1 MSNAEHSPFKKK
13 KILRDLIHGYINLED
28 LDLKVIDTPHFQR
41 LKDIRQLTCQ
51 HVYPDARHTRFE
63 HSLGV
68 MELTRQAIKHIKS
81 NRYLTSRDDP
91 GISEKL
97 ERDTALAA
105 LLHDIGHFPF
115 SHLGEEQL
123 RNDKSLQALTTKTA
137 DLLEKRQK
145 KYPGL
150 EDPKLKDLIIDHKMP
165 HELLSCYIILRVYF
179 FKIKLFVLQEKKR
192 IGKKEKDDVDFGFI
206 IRCIL
211 GKPYENPS
219 VPDIK
224 IKNVMIGLIN
234 SEAFDM
240 DKLDYIMRDSFYTGI
255 SVPAIDTKR
264 LFNNMCLSNQTEL
277 VFKSK
282 AVPVLQS
289 IIETRD
295 NLYLW
300 VYNHHTVVYTDF
312 LYSYIFRRLAHNAIK
327 LSPKPGSRRFVHN
340 TTKFKLKLKIKS
352 RRVAYNAG
360 KSWFNLEKTQE
371 PASIKD
377 LPPGIMDQDV
387 LFSANAITR
396 QLVSDS
402 TLRYYLTYSYKELR
416 SKYRDGSTNENAS
429 ETDKCMKRALP
440 LLSNLFERQLL
451 KPWWKT
457 LFEYENFMH
466 SKIPDDV
473 FRTEIASRICNE
485 EGGDE
490 FRSQIAK
497 GVIGLSEKLHK
508 EGVIKRSLHD
518 GDFFLVQRSN
528 RFYSLNAIEK
538 IKVYLYKNEI
548 TKSTDGSEYQDG
560 DYYGKFFY
568 NLLPQKDYEKFFEKV
583 SFYIYIHPYQMPP
596 YSKDLIEKKKTKK
609 DRRIYYDVIEDLFVN
624 IASYLV
630 SLGETEF
637 DQYCINYDRAKKN
650 DKIPQELY
658 KIYKYIYEKYKPEEK
673 KPDKCQTSKGVSQT

>member
-1 MSNAEHSPFKKK
+1 MSNAENSLFKKK
-13 KILRDLIHGYINLED
+13 KILRDLIHGYITLDD

-68 MELTRQAIKHIKS
+68 MELTRQAIKHIKA
-81 NRYLTSRDDP
+81 NRYLTSQDDP
-91 GISEKL
+91 GISKEL

-105 LLHDIGHFPF
+105 LLHDIGHLPF
-115 SHLGEEQL
+115 SHLGEDRL
-123 RNDKSLQALTTKTA
+123 RNKESLQALIAKTA
-137 DLLEKRQK
+137 GLLEKRQK

-150 EDPKLKDLIIDHKMP
+150 EDPKLKDLITEHKTP

-179 FKIKLFVLQEKKR
+179 FRIKLFLLHEKR
-192 IGKKEKDDVDFGFI
+192 RNGREEKDDVDFAFI

-211 GKPYENPS
+211 GRPYENQSSPN
-219 VPDIK
+219 IK

-255 SVPAIDTKR
+255 SVPTIDTRR

-277 VFKSK
+277 VFMSK

-327 LSPKPGSRRFVHN
+327 LGSKPKPNSK
-340 TTKFKLKLKIKS
+340 KFPTVS
-352 RRVAYNAG
+352 
-360 KSWFNLEKTQE
+360 
-371 PASIKD
+371 D
-377 LPPGIMDQDV
+377 LRPGIMDQAV
-387 LFSANAITR
+387 LFSADAITR

-402 TLRYYLTYSYKELR
+402 TLQYYLTRSYKELR
-416 SKYRDGSTNENAS
+416 SKYRNGRIKIEKNYSD
-429 ETDKCMKRALP
+429 TDKCMKRLLP
-440 LLSNLFERQLL
+440 LLNYLFERQFL

-466 SKIPDDV
+466 SKIPDDI
-473 FRTEIASRICNE
+473 FRAEIASKICDE
-485 EGGDE
+485 ETGDE

-497 GVIGLSEKLHK
+497 GVISLSERLCNN
-508 EGVIKRSLHD
+508 GVITQLLAD
-518 GDFFLVQRSN
+518 GSFFLVQRSN
-528 RFYSLNAIEK
+528 RFYSLKAIEK
-538 IKVYLYKNEI
+538 IKVYLCKNVI
-548 TKSTDGSEYQDG
+548 TKSTEGSEYQDG
-560 DYYGKFFY
+560 DYYGKFLD
-568 NLLPQKDYEKFFEKV
+568 NVLPQKNYENFFEKE
-583 SFYIYIHPYQMPP
+583 SFYIYIRQYPMVPYAKEP
-596 YSKDLIEKKKTKK
+596 KTKEEIEKNE
-609 DRRIYYDVIEDLFVN
+609 RICYDVIEDLFVN
-624 IASYLV
+624 IASYLA
-630 SLGETEF
+630 SLGPAEF
-637 DQYCINYDRAKKN
+637 EQYCRDWNEAENNGEIPGKL
-650 DKIPQELY
+650 DKIY
-658 KIYKYIYEKYKPEEK
+658 NYIYEKYKPEQK
-673 KPDKCQTSKGVSQT
+673 NPD